1 MPRHGTF
8 VLRCGYLSRA
18 FRLKIKANCAVPRG
32 IVFANARGMSRASL
46 SSTYDEPTVM
56 WRMRKGRHLTAHAVI
71 GLQGTGAWVMWFVN
85 DRPLGI
91 RDFENCESAI
101 QWSNRLQ
108 AQNWSVG
115 WRPLTDSDEP
125 THSRP

>member
-1 MPRHGTF
+1 
-8 VLRCGYLSRA
+8 
-18 FRLKIKANCAVPRG
+18 LKIKALSAFCSG
-32 IVFANARGMSRASL
+32 IFFANARGMSRASL
-46 SSTYDEPTVM
+46 ASTYDEPTVM
-56 WRMRKGRHLTAHAVI
+56 WRMRRGRHHTAHAVI

-101 QWSNRLQ
+101 QWSNRLK

-115 WRPLTDSDEP
+115 WRLLTDGDERTP
-125 THSRP
+125 SRS